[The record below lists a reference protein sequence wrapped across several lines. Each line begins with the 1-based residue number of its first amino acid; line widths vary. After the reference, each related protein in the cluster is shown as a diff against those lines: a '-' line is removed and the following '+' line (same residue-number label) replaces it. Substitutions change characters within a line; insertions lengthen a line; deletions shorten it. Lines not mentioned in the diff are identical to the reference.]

1 MRIGCGNGKHTDEAL
16 KRISEATK
24 GKDNKNYHSL

>member
-1 MRIGCGNGKHTDEAL
+1 MRIGCGNCKYTDEAM